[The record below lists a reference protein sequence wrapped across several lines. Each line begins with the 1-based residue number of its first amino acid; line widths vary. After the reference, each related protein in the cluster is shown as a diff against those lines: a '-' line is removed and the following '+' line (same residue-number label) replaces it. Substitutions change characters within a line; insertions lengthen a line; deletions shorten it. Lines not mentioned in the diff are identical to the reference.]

1 MKKEITYN
9 ITSLAHKIQE
19 CAIALR
25 DKYYQD
31 PQLGYDYNWGGIRTG
46 LPLHDLQADEQSIAA
61 MSKGAIK
68 LQLCSHR
75 HIIIY
80 ICPDGEDISD
90 IVHDTTGQYI
100 KPINLKAANEYGTYM
115 APNTADTSANNPYV
129 HIAQSIINNISK
141 LTSYQKNK
149 LMRQIESSDCA
160 SDLKQMATAI
170 QDYAVAAL
178 AHVTTD
184 RQSYSDECQKLREY
198 TSRISNGDV
207 IMDMATTVAGKIQ
220 LRFMCDSKVM
230 TNSVFGARWNGRVSV
245 NNVSDKILEA
255 YAKLDAKSST
265 ESSVAHD
272 TTAPATLVTQAAS
285 ASIEPAD
292 TQTVLAAVDCNVHE
306 HDNKIAETV
315 NMLHINL
322 SAIRAQ
328 PSLQSCIPALADY
341 ISAVLFAATDGM
353 LTCSLSP
360 SGAID
365 VVSRNGCHK
374 TISLSASVEEIIDV
388 LRDLIIQTKVLALS
402 ARLSDISDIDRL
414 FAA

>member
-9 ITSLAHKIQE
+9 ITSLAHKIQDR
-19 CAIALR
+19 AIALR

-31 PQLGYDYNWGGIRTG
+31 PQLGYDYNWGGIRSG
-46 LPLHDLQADEQSIAA
+46 LPLSALQADEQSIDVI
-61 MSKGAIK
+61 SNGAIK

-80 ICPDGEDISD
+80 LCIDGEDISD
-90 IVHDTTGQYI
+90 IINDTTGRYI
-100 KPINLKAANEYGTYM
+100 KPIHVKAANEYGTYM
-115 APNTADTSANNPYV
+115 TPNTADTSANNPYV
-129 HIAQSIINNISK
+129 HIAQSIINNISE

-184 RQSYSDECQKLREY
+184 RQSYSDECIALREY
-198 TSRISNGDV
+198 TSSISNGDV
-207 IMDMATTVAGKIQ
+207 IMDLVVTAKGKVQLHFCEDSNVANKHI
-220 LRFMCDSKVM
+220 
-230 TNSVFGARWNGRVSV
+230 FGARWNGRVSAS
-245 NNVSDKILEA
+245 NVSCKILEA
-255 YAKLDAKSST
+255 YSILDKSS
-265 ESSVAHD
+265 AMYD
-272 TTAPATLVTQAAS
+272 TTAPATLVTQAAVS
-285 ASIEPAD
+285 ESIEPAD
-292 TQTVLAAVDCNVHE
+292 TPMASAVVDCNVHE
-306 HDNKIAETV
+306 HDNKIAEAI
-315 NMLHINL
+315 NMLHLNL

-360 SGAID
+360 SRDFD
-365 VVSRNGCHK
+365 VISHNGCHK